1 MHSTCIFISITH
13 KNINFNTFGEVRETA
28 GLVGVVGIFDGDESA
43 DLLSPATPSSV
54 AVDGDG
60 FAV

>member
-1 MHSTCIFISITH
+1 M
-13 KNINFNTFGEVRETA
+13 

-43 DLLSPATPSSV
+43 DLLSISLAATPGPSSV

-60 FAV
+60 FVVC